1 LNNLDI
7 NQAARHAELKRPRLL
22 LSKRILSLFCFL
34 FFVSAQLIA
43 FSHFEN
49 LKPYLRPYTRPIGV
63 GLGIEQMWLMFSPDV
78 RRTNYHSN
86 AVFTFEDGTTRLY
99 EFPRMDKRD
108 YLTRF
113 FQFKLQ
119 KLFDDVMANP
129 VGKPYRPSIAEYLI
143 SCFETPQNK
152 VERVSF
158 IFNYTNTPKIDGE
171 HVPKRSEL
179 PDHYTKSNYFEYIR

>member
-1 LNNLDI
+1 MNNLDI
-7 NQAARHAELKRPRLL
+7 NQAARHAEFKRPRLM

-43 FSHFEN
+43 FSHSEN
-49 LKPYLRPYTRPIGV
+49 LKPYLRPYTRPVAV

-86 AVFTFEDGTTRLY
+86 AVFTFQDGTTRLY

-108 YLTRF
+108 YADRF
-113 FQFKLQ
+113 FHFRLQ

-152 VERVSF
+152 VERVNF
-158 IFNYTNTPKIDGE
+158 IFNYANTPKLDGNK
-171 HVPKRSEL
+171 VPRRSDL
-179 PDHYTKSNYFEYIR
+179 PEHYTKSNYFEYIR